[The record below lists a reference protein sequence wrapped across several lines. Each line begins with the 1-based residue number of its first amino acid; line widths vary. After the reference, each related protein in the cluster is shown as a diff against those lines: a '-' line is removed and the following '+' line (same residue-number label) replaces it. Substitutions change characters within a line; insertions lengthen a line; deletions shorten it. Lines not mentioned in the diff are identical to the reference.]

1 MNIHVFMK
9 VPHSHLIIL
18 SFWLL
23 HFLAFH
29 LQPTGV
35 WSVRFNLWSPM
46 LCLQSTFGEFKLFH
60 SLVCDGPRSVECNWL
75 QLSFVN
81 YLIFPKSRESSPHCL
96 FLESGFLRL
105 DSRATL
111 LGRIS
116 LVTSFTIILRKNL
129 TLPKLCFMISVRI
142 PCQLLMSHIETTS
155 CLCALSYVQARP
167 EMSSITQIISLS
179 QVANLCNF

>member
-1 MNIHVFMK
+1 
-9 VPHSHLIIL
+9 
-18 SFWLL
+18 
-23 HFLAFH
+23 
-29 LQPTGV
+29 
-35 WSVRFNLWSPM
+35 M
-46 LCLQSTFGEFKLFH
+46 LGLQSTFGEFQLFH

-96 FLESGFLRL
+96 FLGSGFLRL

-129 TLPKLCFMISVRI
+129 TLPKLCFMTSVRI
-142 PCQLLMSHIETTS
+142 HCQMLVSHIENAS
-155 CLCALSYVQARP
+155 CLFALNYMQDMP
-167 EMSSITQIISLS
+167 ELSSVAQIMSLS